1 MKRFGNLY
9 EKICSADNI
18 RLAHAKAS
26 RGKAHYTEVKM
37 VNANPDFYLNNI
49 RQMLVKKTF
58 KNSEYTILIR
68 KEGKKEREI
77 WKLPYYPDRI
87 IHHAIVNVLEPIWMK
102 AYIRDTYSS
111 LPGRGIHDGVKRV
124 KKALADKAGTR
135 YCLKM
140 DVKKFYQSIDH
151 DVLKRIVARKIKCK
165 DTTALMEHII
175 DSAPGV
181 PIGNFTSQHF
191 GNLMLS
197 GLDHWIKETL
207 RMPYYFRYCDDL
219 VILHHDKA
227 DLHQIRQQIERFLND
242 NLALDMKK
250 NWQVFPV
257 DIRGVDFLGYRFFHD
272 FTLVRK
278 SIVAAFKRRYRH
290 GNVRSMSAYNG
301 WFKWADT
308 NNLRQHYDWRKYHE
322 RLQLTAA

>member
-18 RLAHAKAS
+18 WLAHAKAS

-37 VNANPDFYLNNI
+37 VNSNPDYYLGKL
-49 RQMLVKKTF
+49 RQLLVTKTF
-58 KNSEYTILIR
+58 NNSEYTILIR

-87 IHHAIVNVLEPIWMK
+87 IHHAIVNILEPIWMK
-102 AYIRDTYSS
+102 TYIRDTYSS
-111 LPGRGIHDGVKRV
+111 LPGRGIHDGVRRI
-124 KKALADKAGTR
+124 KKALTDKAGTR

-151 DVLKRIVARKIKCK
+151 DVLKRIVARKIKCR
-165 DTTALMEHII
+165 DTTALLEHII

-207 RMPYYFRYCDDL
+207 RMSYYFRYCDDL
-219 VILHHDKA
+219 VILHHDKS

-242 NLALDMKK
+242 TLALDMKK

-257 DIRGVDFLGYRFFHD
+257 GIRGVDFLGYRFFHD

-278 SIVAAFKRRYRH
+278 SIVAAFKRRYRN
-290 GNVRSMSAYNG
+290 GSARSMAAYNG

-308 NNLRQHYDWRKYHE
+308 HRLQQHYNWME
-322 RLQLTAA
+322 AS